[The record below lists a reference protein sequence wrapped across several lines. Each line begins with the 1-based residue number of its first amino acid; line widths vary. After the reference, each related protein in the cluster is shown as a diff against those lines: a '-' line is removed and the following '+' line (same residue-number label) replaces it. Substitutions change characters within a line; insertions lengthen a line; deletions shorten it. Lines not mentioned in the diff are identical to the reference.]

1 MNFKIGEKVKFK
13 DRVGEGTV
21 VGLDGLNYLVE
32 DETGFAYPFDSDE
45 LIPLRTLEVGAVSVK
60 DTAPVAQKKPAQ
72 QEVDRLV
79 IDLHSQE
86 LLSSTFGMSRY
97 DILNHQLKAAQ
108 DTLKEARRRRISKV
122 LLIHG
127 VGTGRLRD
135 EVHQLLERWGGVEYY
150 FADFADGGYG
160 ATEVRFRVNG

>member
-1 MNFKIGEKVKFK
+1 MEFKVGQEVKFK
-13 DRVGEGTV
+13 DRVGQGTIVGREGV
-21 VGLDGLNYLVE
+21 HFLVE
-32 DETGFAYPFDSDE
+32 DETGFSYPFEPSE
-45 LIPLRTLEVGAVSVK
+45 LIPLAALEVGAVAVK
-60 DTAPVAQKKPAQ
+60 DAAPVPEKKPAQ

-86 LLSSTFGMSRY
+86 LLDSTHGMTRY
-97 DILNHQLKAAQ
+97 DILNYQLKAAQ
-108 DTLKEARRRRISKV
+108 DTLKEAKRRRVPKV

-135 EVHQLLERWGGVEYY
+135 EVHQMLEKSGGLEYY

-160 ATEVRFRVNG
+160 ATEVRFRVNS